1 MLIGCV
7 NWILASIILSIVMA
21 KIYMYI
27 NEIVI
32 ISKLLIRWSIII
44 QYVNG

>member
-21 KIYMYI
+21 KIYT
-27 NEIVI
+27 NEVVI

>member
-7 NWILASIILSIVMA
+7 NWILASMILSIVMA
-21 KIYMYI
+21 KIYI

>member
-7 NWILASIILSIVMA
+7 NWILASMILSIVMA
-21 KIYMYI
+21 KIYT
-27 NEIVI
+27 NEVVF

>member
-7 NWILASIILSIVMA
+7 NWILASMILSIVMA
-21 KIYMYI
+21 KIYT
-27 NEIVI
+27 NEVVI